1 MHNFTKIAELLFK
14 TTLFYRLC
22 NNRPEQ
28 FATLFDELM
37 TCLMQAKIFLRP
49 GFSPIAAEFLLVN
62 FRKPLIML

>member
-37 TCLMQAKIFLRP
+37 TCFDASEDISFAQ
-49 GFSPIAAEFLLVN
+49 GFPQLQLN
-62 FRKPLIML
+62 FYWSILESH